1 MIKLTYLREED
12 YWLFPV
18 SIFAILGIMAMI
30 YASVLMFRLPAA
42 IVGLGLLWFTAA
54 KIKSGYSTQ
63 RAWYHVGLCLVIAIL
78 LFLAFF
84 SLTN

>member
-18 SIFAILGIMAMI
+18 SIFSILGIVGMI

-42 IVGLGLLWFTAA
+42 LVGLGLLWFSANE
-54 KIKSGYSTQ
+54 IKKGYSKQ
-63 RAWYHVGLCLVIAIL
+63 RAWMHIGICLGISIV
-78 LFLAFF
+78 LFLGFY